1 MKNRVLHAHRWSGLL
16 MVALGMMGCQ
26 PPSDR
31 PDLVPPAPSP
41 PRPVEQINR
50 LPDDTVLMLRERGY
64 LNTPLM
70 VVDFWAPWDPGS
82 AAQRSQLDG
91 LADALGPDVSIVDF
105 SLPDPALAPAEKTG
119 QGEGAEWVA
128 SPAIQE
134 AFGGIR
140 AIPTRV
146 LVDAEGRVLA
156 RFSGFVDLEVLRDEI
171 GKRLTPPAL

>member
-1 MKNRVLHAHRWSGLL
+1 MKNSVLRVHGWMGLI

-31 PDLVPPAPSP
+31 PDLVPPAPA
-41 PRPVEQINR
+41 PRPVEQMNR
-50 LPDDTVLMLRERGY
+50 LPDDTVLMLKERGS

-82 AAQRSQLDG
+82 AAQRSQVDG
-91 LADALGPDVSIVDF
+91 LVDALGPEVSVVDF
-105 SLPDPALAPAEKTG
+105 ALPDPSLAPEKTG
-119 QGEGAEWVA
+119 QGEEDMWVA

-140 AIPTRV
+140 ALPTRV

-156 RFSGFVDLEVLRDEI
+156 RFSGFVDLEVLREEI
-171 GKRLTPPAL
+171 GKRLSPPTL